1 MVTYFL
7 TRGRERRSYQVRRR
21 PDDDGYE
28 LVVIENERQVTER
41 FRDLPGLLTREY
53 QLLQAWQAA
62 GWREVPGPPPE
73 DDGQRT
79 LQPLDIR
86 RYPLERGFK
95 GRRE

>member
-21 PDDDGYE
+21 PNDEGYE
-28 LVVIENERQVTER
+28 LVVVENERQVTER

-62 GWREVPGPPPE
+62 GWREVPGPQPE
-73 DDGQRT
+73 DDGQPP
-79 LQPLDIR
+79 QPHNIR